1 MTQLKKYRV
10 DFWITSG
17 WTQEVVLTPSQYNIP
32 VELQLKKAIE
42 NNWDNYGNPYTVRPD
57 MDVDYEII
65 EEITNE

>member
-17 WTQEVVLTPSQYNIP
+17 WTQEVVLTPSKYNIP

-42 NNWDNYGNPYTVRPD
+42 NNWDDYGNPYTVRPD